1 MTALGTENAF
11 KFGAEIARCEA
22 RGMDVVRLNLGEPDA
37 ESAPHIN
44 AAAIAAIQAGNAHY
58 CDPAGVLSLR
68 RAIAAHIE
76 RTRGIEVD
84 PDRVIVTTGG
94 KPSIGYTMQTYVDPG
109 DEVIYPSPGFP
120 IYESWVTFVGGTP
133 VPLHLRE
140 EDDFAVTASALR
152 RCITPKTKVIILNSP
167 SNPTGGVVTAQALA
181 EIASVIRER
190 CGADVR
196 VYSDEIYEHILF
208 DGARHTSIASLPGMV
223 QRTIIASGHS
233 KGFAMTGWRL
243 GYVILPTAEEASR
256 FKQLN
261 INIVSCVP
269 PFIQEGGRAALES
282 PESAPVVSKMV
293 AAFQA
298 RRDRVVQMLNEIPGV
313 CCAMPKGAFYVFPN
327 VEGVCRR
334 LGLIEVHASLPPDA
348 RAQTSPSGLL
358 QRFLLEKHG
367 VATMDR
373 NSFGRI
379 GVQGEHYLRL
389 SIATA
394 MDRLEMGIQR
404 IADASR
410 DEAGCS
416 EVLSAELGGA
426 GSEPG
431 TSTATSG
438 SMHWRRR
445 GSA

>member
-11 KFGAEIARCEA
+11 KLGADIARCEA

-44 AAAIAAIQAGNAHY
+44 AAAIAAIRAGNSHY
-58 CDPAGVLSLR
+58 CDPAGLPSLR
-68 RAIAAHIE
+68 RAIATHVE
-76 RTRGIEVD
+76 RTRKIEID
-84 PDRVIVTTGG
+84 PNRVIVTAGG
-94 KPSIGYTMQTYVDPG
+94 KPSIGYTMQSYVDPG

-140 EDDFAVTASALR
+140 EDGFAVTADALR
-152 RCITPKTKVIILNSP
+152 RCITPRTKVIILNSP
-167 SNPTGGVVTAQALA
+167 SNPTGGVLTARQLA
-181 EIASVIRER
+181 EIALVIQTR
-190 CGADVR
+190 CSDDVR

-208 DGARHTSIASLPGMV
+208 DGERHASIASQPGMTG
-223 QRTIIASGHS
+223 RTIIASGHS

-243 GYVILPTAEEASR
+243 GYAVLPTVEEAGR

-282 PESAPVVSKMV
+282 AESGAVVAKMV
-293 AAFQA
+293 GDFQE
-298 RRDRVVQMLNEIPGV
+298 RRDRVVRMLNDIPGV
-313 CCAMPKGAFYVFPN
+313 HCAMPKGAFYVFPN
-327 VEGVCRR
+327 VEDMCQR
-334 LGLIEVHASLPPDA
+334 LGLIEAHASLPPEA
-348 RAQTSPSGLL
+348 RARTSPSTML

-379 GVQGEHYLRL
+379 GAEGRHYLRL

-394 MDRLEMGIQR
+394 MDRLEVGIQR
-404 IADASR
+404 IADASL

-416 EVLSAELGGA
+416 AFLSAELEG
-426 GSEPG
+426 
-431 TSTATSG
+431 ATSDAGMSRAMSG
-438 SMHWRRR
+438 SVQ
-445 GSA
+445 